1 LYGMSEYLMIM
12 YEIEKAR
19 QARKDNQAERFSQVE
34 SPLSVTGKCIRKR
47 TRTRRR

>member
-12 YEIEKAR
+12 YEIEIAR

-34 SPLSVTGKCIRKR
+34 SALSVTGKCIRKR